1 LGFDPKNVSTPV
13 HGTDVVHSGRLG
25 ADDVD
30 GVFDEDIVGINEIEG
45 LADGVAD
52 GIADGI
58 VVAVGD
64 VDGMNVGINE
74 GLDDVDGSADG
85 VVDQDEVKGSQ
96 MSLYLSLLDPLMTV
110 LKAILVL
117 PSVLLV

>member
-13 HGTDVVHSGRLG
+13 HGTDVVHIGRLG

-30 GVFDEDIVGINEIEG
+30 GVFDEGADDVEG
-45 LADGVAD
+45 AVD

-64 VDGMNVGINE
+64 VDGMNVGIKE

-96 MSLYLSLLDPLMTV
+96 MSLNLSLLDPLMAV